1 MRRVWLVLDDNNTS
15 ELSRRA
21 LGAPKLFQKPTAFAQ
36 LQRFYLEDCLGC
48 ARRCR
53 RSVILAIGMNS
64 PWNAAARLAKKTP
77 EKRNRC
83 VDFLRAVS
91 ILVVVTGHWLMAA
104 PWVDADGAHISHL
117 LDVSPWA
124 QWLTWVMQVMPIFF
138 FVGGYS
144 NGISW
149 DAACRDSTSY
159 RNWLSSRLTRLLG
172 PVLVLVLFWIVAAS
186 VAHGAGVSA
195 GMIRVA
201 SQIALV
207 PTWFLAVYALV
218 VLLVPL
224 TRSAWKSMGMWSIA
238 IPFILAGLVDGAY
251 FGFGWTEAGWV
262 NYLFV
267 WVGVHQLGYAWLE
280 GRFASRLRSS
290 LWCLIGLGSLVALT
304 EVGPWPH
311 SLVGVPGEV
320 VSNTEPPHLPLV
332 ALAAFQFGSV
342 MLIEHRLTR
351 LLARAHLWTA
361 TVLIN
366 GMIMTIFLWH
376 STVMML
382 SFGASIWLGGIGLA
396 VIPGTG
402 DWWLRRL
409 AWVAVFVLSLFPFIA
424 IFSRFER
431 PSEIKAPSP
440 APWRMAVGSGLMVV
454 GLALLASGGIGGTGP
469 LGLRLVPILLTLGGA
484 EVAGVGVAGSL
495 GAPMRASGR

>member
-1 MRRVWLVLDDNNTS
+1 
-15 ELSRRA
+15 
-21 LGAPKLFQKPTAFAQ
+21 
-36 LQRFYLEDCLGC
+36 
-48 ARRCR
+48 
-53 RSVILAIGMNS
+53 MNS
-64 PWNAAARLAKKTP
+64 LWSAASRLAEKTP
-77 EKRNRC
+77 AKRNRC

-117 LDVSPWA
+117 LDVSPWV

-149 DAACRDSTSY
+149 DAACRDGTSY
-159 RNWLSSRLTRLLG
+159 RDWLSSRLTRLLG
-172 PVLVLVLFWIVAAS
+172 PVLVLVLFWIVTAG
-186 VAHGAGVSA
+186 VAHGVGVSA
-195 GMIRVA
+195 GMIRVG

-218 VLLVPL
+218 ILLVPF
-224 TRSAWKSMGMWSIA
+224 TRAAWKSMGMGSIA
-238 IPFILAGLVDGAY
+238 IPFLLAGIVDGAY
-251 FGFGWTEAGWV
+251 FGLDWTAAGWV

-290 LWCLIGLGSLVALT
+290 LWCIIGLGALVALT

-332 ALAAFQFGSV
+332 ALAAFQFGGV
-342 MLIEHRLTR
+342 MLIERR
-351 LLARAHLWTA
+351 LARVLAGSRPWTA

-366 GMIMTIFLWH
+366 GMIMTVFLWH

-382 SFGASIWLGGIGLA
+382 LFGVSIWLGGIGLE
-396 VIPGTG
+396 VTPGTG
-402 DWWLRRL
+402 DWWWTRL
-409 AWVAVFVLSLFPFIA
+409 AWVAVFAVSLLPVVG

-431 PSEIKAPSP
+431 PSKTKAPSP
-440 APWRMAVGSGLMVV
+440 APWRMVVGSGLMVV

-484 EVAGVGVAGSL
+484 EVVGVGVIGSL
-495 GAPMRASGR
+495 AAPLRASIR

>member
-1 MRRVWLVLDDNNTS
+1 MKSLWST
-15 ELSRRA
+15 
-21 LGAPKLFQKPTAFAQ
+21 
-36 LQRFYLEDCLGC
+36 
-48 ARRCR
+48 
-53 RSVILAIGMNS
+53 
-64 PWNAAARLAKKTP
+64 AARLAEKTP
-77 EKRNRC
+77 AKRNRC

-117 LDVSPWA
+117 LNVSPWA

-149 DAACRDSTSY
+149 DAACRDGTSY
-159 RNWLSSRLTRLLG
+159 RNWLGSRLTRLLG
-172 PVLVLVLFWIVAAS
+172 PVLVLVLFWIVTAG
-186 VAHGAGVSA
+186 VAHWAGVSA
-195 GMIRVA
+195 VMIRVG
-201 SQIALV
+201 SQIALM

-224 TRSAWKSMGMWSIA
+224 TRSAWNSMGMGSIA
-238 IPFILAGLVDGAY
+238 IPFLLAGLVDGAY
-251 FGFGWTEAGWV
+251 FGLGWTEAGWI

-290 LWCLIGLGSLVALT
+290 LWCLIGVGSLVALT

-311 SLVGVPGEV
+311 SLVGVPGDV

-332 ALAAFQFGSV
+332 ALAVFQFGGI
-342 MLIEHRLTR
+342 MLITGRLTR
-351 LLARAHLWTA
+351 WLADPHLWTA

-366 GMIMTIFLWH
+366 GVIMTVFLWH

-382 SFGASIWLGGIGLA
+382 LFGVSVWLGGTGLE
-396 VIPGTG
+396 VVPNTG
-402 DWWLRRL
+402 DWWWTRL
-409 AWVAVFVLSLFPFIA
+409 AWVAIFAVSLLPFVG
-424 IFSRFER
+424 IFVRFER
-431 PSEIKAPSP
+431 PSRTQAPSP
-440 APWRMAVGSGLMVV
+440 VPWRMAVGSGLMIV

-469 LGLRLVPILLTLGGA
+469 LGLRLVPIVLTLGGA
-484 EVAGVGVAGSL
+484 EVAGVGVISSL
-495 GAPMRASGR
+495 AAATRVLIR